1 MQKFIITEAG
11 RDKIYDI
18 LDDSIII
25 GSGPDAD
32 LKLKDP
38 ELSARHLSVKR
49 QGDDSHVRIIDLET
63 KSGTKVN
70 GKTINH
76 HTLSNGDTIE
86 IGALTLTY
94 IGPGPERPRIDPRKA
109 ATPPKAVDS
118 RSIEDDDGA
127 FIPPAPR
134 PLSRPM
140 RKKSGLGDSLGPQG
154 KKVVLVLLS
163 LAATL
168 IVYWIVKSAGE
179 PSNIARERLM
189 AARDAVKTVTT
200 ESLAEAKKKLD
211 AADRVAESASQK
223 NELVELRQALQ
234 EFERSATTGVKKAKA
249 VQAFET
255 LKAARTQGGDA
266 ASVKVLAM
274 ARQFITDF
282 DDIDLAEEFEVRRW
296 ISEIERSPIG
306 ADRAVTNLIA
316 ESEKF
321 LGDKEYRKALS
332 VLESAEKALKTVY
345 AEEIDKAATRIRR
358 ASRAA
363 VTNRKNQLR
372 EILKKK
378 QPEEA
383 EKAVEEMLE
392 KLVWSTIDDYL
403 ASPDGGYSNPETT
416 RLELEAQTL
425 MKNALAR
432 RRGR

>member
-38 ELSARHLSVKR
+38 DLSLRHLSVKR
-49 QGDDSHVRIIDLET
+49 QGEDSHVRIIDLET

-70 GKTINH
+70 GKTINQ

-94 IGPGPERPRIDPRKA
+94 IGPGPDRPRIDPRKA
-109 ATPPKAVDS
+109 VTPPKAVAQSEGPD
-118 RSIEDDDGA
+118 EDRP

-140 RKKSGLGDSLGPQG
+140 RKKSGWGDSLGPQG
-154 KKVVLVLLS
+154 KKIVLVLLS

-200 ESLAEAKKKLD
+200 DTIAAAKTKLD
-211 AADRVAESASQK
+211 AADRVAESESQK
-223 NELVELRQALQ
+223 KELVELRGALQ

-249 VQAFET
+249 VQAYEA
-255 LKAARTQGGDA
+255 LKSARATGDSG
-266 ASVKVLAM
+266 SVKVLAM

-282 DDIDLAEEFEVRRW
+282 DDVDLAEEFEVRRW

-321 LGDKEYRKALS
+321 LGDKEYRKALQ
-332 VLESAEKALKTVY
+332 VLENADKALKTVY
-345 AEEIDKAATRIRR
+345 AEEIDKAGTRIKR

-372 EILKKK
+372 DLLKQKK
-378 QPEEA
+378 PTEA

-403 ASPDGGYSNPETT
+403 ASPDGGYSSAETT
-416 RLELEAQTL
+416 RLELEAQTM